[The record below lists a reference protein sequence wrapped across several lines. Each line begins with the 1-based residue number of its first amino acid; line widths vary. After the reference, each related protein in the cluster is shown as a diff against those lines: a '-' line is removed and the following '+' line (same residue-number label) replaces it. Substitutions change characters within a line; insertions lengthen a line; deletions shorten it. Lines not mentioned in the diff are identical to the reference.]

1 MKRTFTYLILLAP
14 LWSGAQML
22 NTSAPLDLQSWYQFD
37 PAFLAAGD
45 IDTIEVRLQTK
56 RDGRPIKNWNDVQRM
71 AFDDQGR
78 LTELFQT
85 KAVGSITDTTH
96 WLLTYGTHDHYL
108 HKTEHSRSGY
118 YVLEPVLDA
127 EGRTVEMRYDKAPAP
142 EPGRPVRGRTRI
154 NTETFTYTKTDS
166 TEVRTAYN
174 NYGRPYEKRTRTF
187 DALGYATSLR
197 TEFLVTRRVKTEHY
211 AYDERGRLAEVRF
224 ASSHSERTKRHVYR
238 FDLAG
243 SVTQIEAFENGKLVN
258 TYEVVYDNAG
268 RIDGILVLNAAKGSL
283 KILNFS
289 YPKSAK

>member
-1 MKRTFTYLILLAP
+1 MKRTLTYLMLLTP
-14 LWSGAQML
+14 LWGGAQML

-37 PAFLAAGD
+37 PAFLAEAG

-85 KAVGSITDTTH
+85 KAVGPITDTTH
-96 WLLTYGTHDHYL
+96 WLLTYGAHDHYL
-108 HKTEHSRSGY
+108 HKTEHNRSGY

-127 EGRTVEMRYDKAPAP
+127 EGRAVEMRYDKAPAP
-142 EPGRPVRGRTRI
+142 QPGQPLTGRTRI
-154 NTETFTYTKTDS
+154 NTETFAYKSTDS
-166 TEVRTAYN
+166 TEVCTAYN
-174 NYGRPYEKRTRTF
+174 NYGLPYEKRTRTF
-187 DALGYATSLR
+187 NTLGYTTSVR
-197 TEFLVTRRVKTEHY
+197 TEFLVTRRVKTERY

-224 ASSHSERTKRHVYR
+224 ASSHSGRTERHVYR
-238 FDLAG
+238 YDLAG
-243 SVTQIEAFENGKLVN
+243 SVTQIEAFENGELVN